1 MQNAALLVKIVR
13 FKRANEVP
21 ESYLA
26 ARESP
31 TLHVPSGSYFEVE
44 FSNILK
50 KLSARF
56 TIYELHL

>member
-1 MQNAALLVKIVR
+1 MQNAALLVEIVR

-44 FSNILK
+44 FSNI
-50 KLSARF
+50 F
-56 TIYELHL
+56 